1 MKKYSVFLLIVI
13 IVTLVASFMYETLIN
28 MAGGYDA
35 RYQYLKISMKN
46 FAKNEYNIE
55 LYKNDEQKD
64 FKMPIEYGINVYD
77 ENNEEIMR
85 KLAENEIRYYSSY
98 NAIEGEEN
106 PDYTDTVKV
115 EITQNNGEVFI
126 KEFNY
131 EFDENVYYAYEFDCE
146 TGMLIEKE
154 VDESDMPHTYPTAL
168 RNSINNAIRAVYYG
182 ILGMAVLYVLFYLYK
197 LMTSFKK

>member
-1 MKKYSVFLLIVI
+1 MKKYNVFLLIVI
-13 IVTLVASFMYETLIN
+13 IVTLVASFMYETLTN

-46 FAKNEYNIE
+46 FAKNEYKIE

-98 NAIEGEEN
+98 NAIEGEED
-106 PDYTDTVKV
+106 PDYKDTVKV
-115 EITQNNGEVFI
+115 EITKNNGEVFI

>member
-1 MKKYSVFLLIVI
+1 MKKYRVFLLIVI
-13 IVTLVASFMYETLIN
+13 IVTLVASFMYETLTN

-46 FAKNEYNIE
+46 FAKNEYKIE

-98 NAIEGEEN
+98 NAIEGEED
-106 PDYTDTVKV
+106 PDYIDTVKV

>member
-1 MKKYSVFLLIVI
+1 MKKYNVFLLIVI
-13 IVTLVASFMYETLIN
+13 IVTLVASFMYETLTN

-46 FAKNEYNIE
+46 FAKNEYKIE
-55 LYKNDEQKD
+55 LYKNDEQKE
-64 FKMPIEYGINVYD
+64 FKMPTEYGINVYD

-85 KLAENEIRYYSSY
+85 KLAENEIRYYSFY
-98 NAIEGEEN
+98 NAIEGEED
-106 PDYTDTVKV
+106 PDYIDTVKV
-115 EITQNNGEVFI
+115 EIIKNNGEVFI

-146 TGMLIEKE
+146 TGILIEKE

-168 RNSINNAIRAVYYG
+168 RNSINHAIRAVYYG
-182 ILGMAVLYVLFYLYK
+182 ILGMAILYVLFYLYK